1 MAKAKQPRVPSERTV
16 VARRVQTAPRITGR
30 VPVVGS
36 KPAVQLNDLLLHNV
50 LLRVVISVLHKMVVH
65 HDQTMAVV
73 ALSVVAVVA
82 LSVVVVPVP
91 AVVAHSN
98 VVVQALAARHSVAVV
113 APAVEHRVVVAPA
126 AVFNNALV
134 VGRNVR
140 VVVTNNVRAVPVA
153 TGVLVAVV
161 RRMAKTAT
169 VHLAIVVGR
178 LDPSALLPHKRCVRP
193 CVRVVPS
200 SCRR

>member
-65 HDQTMAVV
+65 HDQTM
-73 ALSVVAVVA
+73 AVVA

-178 LDPSALLPHKRCVRP
+178 LDPSVLLPHKRCVRP

>member
-65 HDQTMAVV
+65 HDQTM
-73 ALSVVAVVA
+73 AVVA

-169 VHLAIVVGR
+169 VHLAIVVGG